1 MGLKQWRWRRASKLL
16 LRTQF
21 TKTDCRMYFCR
32 SFMKYSR
39 SREMSVLRSFL
50 IVRLQ
55 FSNTQR
61 KWS

>member
-1 MGLKQWRWRRASKLL
+1 ML
-16 LRTQF
+16 LRTQLM
-21 TKTDCRMYFCR
+21 KMDWRMYFCR

-50 IVRLQ
+50 IVKLQ
-55 FSNTQR
+55 FSSTQR

>member
-1 MGLKQWRWRRASKLL
+1 MLL
-16 LRTQF
+16 STQL

-55 FSNTQR
+55 FSSTQR